1 MNKKMAAA
9 WLICF
14 ALLLLMPGA
23 VWAVTKDRFQT
34 DATENT
40 VSTEIPKLT
49 KDNYR
54 DYPGL
59 VESPFNAAV
68 PFRSQLISFSSL
80 TDLKLF
86 CEKSIND
93 KVVIGS
99 DNWLFY
105 SMESDIDDYKGT
117 QDNITSQ
124 NRYTYC
130 LNNQYKYVDPSGHKS
145 ILSIIASAAN
155 SVINAVGSIF
165 SNKKDEKKKTV
176 KKPTTVPSKTTGA
189 IASAVSN
196 AVKIVNE
203 STKAVKKVIQP
214 VKKVKAKEPQPCPS
228 PKSDKILDQLQFIID
243 VIGFLPV
250 AGDVCDA
257 VNALIYFARG
267 MIISAIISI
276 GCIVFTMVAD
286 SLLKPL
292 KWAAGKATDLAKR
305 ILEKLPDFPKRTISY
320 LKKVPGKIEQIPL
333 VNKCYSTVSSLC
345 SRLSSYIDD
354 LFGRVSTK
362 VAEEWSLPAK
372 LRGTI
377 IEEKLAKIQYAAYE
391 HVGKLADGF
400 FPVFDFFK
408 NGEGISVKTI
418 DVTLPSY
425 EKDSAI
431 LRKVKQY
438 ASDLNDDV
446 ILRKVNNFKKG
457 KELGDKLN
465 EVRKVSTKRLDIYI
479 PKGSLSRTK
488 DIPGQIGDVLIRIF
502 EY

>member
-1 MNKKMAAA
+1 MAE
-9 WLICF
+9 ISSKGTMSQIEYDDF
-14 ALLLLMPGA
+14 G
-23 VWAVTKDRFQT
+23 KT
-34 DATENT
+34 DDKTSGYGYDGE
-40 VSTEIPKLT
+40 KLDT
-49 KDNYR
+49 TGNIYLR
-54 DYPGL
+54 ARYYNP
-59 VESPFNAAV
+59 
-68 PFRSQLISFSSL
+68 R
-80 TDLKLF
+80 
-86 CEKSIND
+86 
-93 KVVIGS
+93 IGQ
-99 DNWLFY
+99 FVQ
-105 SMESDIDDYKGT
+105 IDDYKGT

-203 STKAVKKVIQP
+203 STKAVKKVVQP

-320 LKKVPGKIEQIPL
+320 LKKVPGKIKQIPL
-333 VNKCYSTVSSLC
+333 VNKCYSAVSSLC

-354 LFGRVSTK
+354 LFGRASTK
-362 VAEEWSLPAK
+362 IAEEWSLPAK